1 MQKSIKIGKSLISS
15 ASQESE
21 WSSKSLVKRLLPP
34 NFRVNIS
41 KYFLRCKPKVASAT
55 IFNWFLSILQLNWK
69 KISIEISF
77 NIRLFLRYSAQFSYT
92 SRRSSANPH
101 LQLIYVFRVL

>member
-21 WSSKSLVKRLLPP
+21 WSSKSLVKRLFPP

-41 KYFLRCKPKVASAT
+41 KYFLRCKPKVASVT
-55 IFNWFLSILQLNWK
+55 IFNWFVSILQLNWK